1 MRIILCFVI
10 GIYFSRLPDAAQ
22 DLALGLELDHQQLI
36 IMIASWRSNHYDSVN
51 LRYWLTAMSQ
61 ASMTQAL
68 MSQTLDLTA
77 YPHAQRERLRFIDC
91 CLHYFGQVART
102 DLLQT
107 FQTGLASG
115 TRDLALYREL
125 APNNLTLRHDTK
137 LYYRT
142 ATFTPLFEHD
152 PQLILDKLNKY
163 AWQGLTMGPNLSG
176 ICLDAVP
183 TIMPAD
189 NILAPLLL
197 AISQRQAI
205 SCDYVSLSSGQQS
218 RELVPHT
225 LVNNGRRWHVRAFD
239 RRSQSFR
246 DFVLTRFTRIQP
258 LTLPII
264 VGEQQAQDTSW
275 HHILPLT
282 LMAHPKLPH
291 PQAIELD
298 YGMEIEKGTARLTLA
313 VREAL
318 LGYVMQQWLVDC
330 SADYQLNPAQYPLAL
345 ADHQQL
351 NAITN
356 KALLP
361 GASL

>member
-1 MRIILCFVI
+1 
-10 GIYFSRLPDAAQ
+10 
-22 DLALGLELDHQQLI
+22 
-36 IMIASWRSNHYDSVN
+36 
-51 LRYWLTAMSQ
+51 MSQ
-61 ASMTQAL
+61 VIK
-68 MSQTLDLTA
+68 LTS
-77 YPHAQRERLRFIDC
+77 YGHAQQERLRFIDR
-91 CLHYFGQVART
+91 CLHYFGQIARA

-125 APNNLTLRHDTK
+125 APHNMTLRHDTK
-137 LYYRT
+137 VYYRT

-152 PQLILDKLNKY
+152 PNLILGELSSGTW
-163 AWQGLTMGPNLSG
+163 AELSMGPRLAG
-176 ICLDAVP
+176 ICLDAAPSIIP
-183 TIMPAD
+183 TDA
-189 NILAPLLL
+189 ILAPLLL

-205 SCDYVSLSSGQQS
+205 SCDYISLSSGRQP
-218 RELVPHT
+218 RELIPHT

-246 DFVLTRFTRIQP
+246 DFVLTRFTRVQP
-258 LTLPII
+258 LAQPTAEY
-264 VGEQQAQDTSW
+264 EQATHDMSW
-275 HHILPLT
+275 QHILPLT
-282 LMAHPKLPH
+282 LMPHPKLPY
-291 PQAIELD
+291 PEAIALD
-298 YGMEIEKGTARLTLA
+298 YGMQQERLNLE

-330 SADYQLNPAQYPLAL
+330 SADYRLNPAQYPLAL

-361 GASL
+361 GADL

>member
-1 MRIILCFVI
+1 
-10 GIYFSRLPDAAQ
+10 
-22 DLALGLELDHQQLI
+22 
-36 IMIASWRSNHYDSVN
+36 MIAPFKSNHYDSIN
-51 LRYWLTAMSQ
+51 LRYWLTVMPQAFMSQ
-61 ASMTQAL
+61 A
-68 MSQTLDLTA
+68 LDLTI

-125 APNNLTLRHDTK
+125 APYNLTLRHDTK

-142 ATFTPLFEHD
+142 AAFTPLFKHD
-152 PQLILDKLNKY
+152 PQLILGQLSKH
-163 AWQGLTMGPNLSG
+163 AWHGLTMGPSLSG

-189 NILAPLLL
+189 HILAPLLL
-197 AISQRQAI
+197 AISQCQAI
-205 SCDYVSLSSGQQS
+205 SCDYVSLSSGLQS
-218 RELVPHT
+218 RELVPHS

-239 RRSQSFR
+239 RRSHDFR

-258 LTLPII
+258 LTLPVIE
-264 VGEQQAQDTSW
+264 VEQQAQDTSW

-282 LMAHPKLPH
+282 LIAHPNLPH

-298 YGMEIEKGTARLTLA
+298 YGMSQDKGMTQGQLTLS

-330 SADYQLNPAQYPLAL
+330 SPDYRLDPAQYPLAL

-351 NAITN
+351 NTIIN
-356 KALLP
+356 KTLLP
-361 GASL
+361 GARL

>member
-1 MRIILCFVI
+1 
-10 GIYFSRLPDAAQ
+10 
-22 DLALGLELDHQQLI
+22 
-36 IMIASWRSNHYDSVN
+36 
-51 LRYWLTAMSQ
+51 
-61 ASMTQAL
+61 MTQVSA
-68 MSQTLDLTA
+68 SQTLDLTA

-102 DLLQT
+102 DLLHT
-107 FQTGLASG
+107 FQTGQASG

-125 APNNLTLRHDTK
+125 APSNLTLRHDTK

-142 ATFTPLFEHD
+142 ATFAPLFDYD
-152 PQLILDKLNKY
+152 PQLLLDQLSKH
-163 AWQGLTMGPNLSG
+163 AWQGLTMGPSLHG
-176 ICLDAVP
+176 ICVAAVP
-183 TIMPAD
+183 ITIPAERL
-189 NILAPLLL
+189 LAPLLQ

-258 LTLPII
+258 LDQAVTEC
-264 VGEQQAQDTSW
+264 EQQAQDTSW

-282 LMAHPKLPH
+282 LMAHPKLPY

-298 YGMEIEKGTARLTLA
+298 YGMEVESGMEREKGTARLTLA

-330 SADYQLNPAQYPLAL
+330 SPNYQLNPAQYPLAL
-345 ADHQQL
+345 ADHRQL
-351 NAITN
+351 DAITN
-356 KALLP
+356 KALFP

>member
-1 MRIILCFVI
+1 
-10 GIYFSRLPDAAQ
+10 
-22 DLALGLELDHQQLI
+22 
-36 IMIASWRSNHYDSVN
+36 
-51 LRYWLTAMSQ
+51 MSQ
-61 ASMTQAL
+61 DF

-77 YPHAQRERLRFIDC
+77 YSHAQRERLRFIDC
-91 CLHYFGQVART
+91 CLHYFGQVARA

-142 ATFTPLFEHD
+142 AAFAPLFKHD
-152 PQLILDKLNKY
+152 PQLILDQLSKH
-163 AWQGLTMGPNLSG
+163 AWQGLTMGPSLSG

-183 TIMPAD
+183 TIMPAEQL
-189 NILAPLLL
+189 LAPLLL

-225 LVNNGRRWHVRAFD
+225 LVNNGRRWHIRAFD

-258 LTLPII
+258 LDQAVTDC
-264 VGEQQAQDTSW
+264 EQQAQDASW

-291 PQAIELD
+291 PEAIALD
-298 YGMEIEKGTARLTLA
+298 YGMHQGRLNLE

-351 NAITN
+351 VAITN

-361 GASL
+361 GACL